1 MFHRL
6 RPVRKALIIMYYV
19 DWCRGLVSLV
29 HAFFLVQNLSLH
41 HLDFNNNNKKN
52 PASSW
57 YQPRYWHR
65 FFFSSFL
72 AESNITSTQA
82 TADRLMKM
90 ASLPSVCC
98 ALARAPP
105 AHRPARC
112 FCCEH
117 EA

>member
-41 HLDFNNNNKKN
+41 HLDFNNNNNKTLHH
-52 PASSW
+52 
-57 YQPRYWHR
+57 HR
-65 FFFSSFL
+65 ISLGTGIVFFSSLL